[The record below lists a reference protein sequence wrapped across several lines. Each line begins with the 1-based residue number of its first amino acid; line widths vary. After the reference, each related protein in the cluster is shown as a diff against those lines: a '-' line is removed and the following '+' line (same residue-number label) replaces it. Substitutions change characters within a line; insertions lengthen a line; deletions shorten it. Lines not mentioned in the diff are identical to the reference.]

1 MSNAWWTVEGY
12 IAFKESTTEE
22 RITEVMNALQR
33 SKYKFHRENPAD
45 AVYTIDQ
52 QRTLDYDTILGILKP
67 YKDDIDDLLITET
80 VTTYGENDIR
90 MESLEDD

>member
-22 RITEVMNALQR
+22 RITEVIGVLHNNNYAF
-33 SKYKFHRENPAD
+33 YRENPAD

-52 QRTLDYDTILGILKP
+52 QRTLKYNALLNLLKP
-67 YKDDIDDLLITET
+67 YREDINDLLITET
-80 VTTYGENDIR
+80 VSHYGENDIR